1 MADTPIFSEQLNK
14 LKMKKLIIFLAICA
28 SLIFMGLKNANAQT
42 TLLETVTIK
51 GNTTKAVVTERV
63 SNSFNE
69 LFKEATA
76 PQWLEV
82 NKRFVVNFI
91 LNDQKNKAVFT
102 KDGALVY
109 HLSYGTEKD
118 VPDEIR
124 KKIQNQYEDYNITS
138 GIKVRTAD
146 VMLWVLNIENSKQIL
161 VIRAADDDISVI
173 DRIKKGS

>member
-1 MADTPIFSEQLNK
+1 
-14 LKMKKLIIFLAICA
+14 MKKLIISLAISA
-28 SLIFMGLKNANAQT
+28 SLIFMGLKNVNAQT
-42 TLLETVTIK
+42 TTLETVTIK
-51 GNTTKAVVTERV
+51 GNTTKAVVSERV

-69 LFKEATA
+69 LFKAATA
-76 PQWLEV
+76 PQWFEV

-102 KDGALVY
+102 KAGELVY

-173 DRIKKGS
+173 DRIKKVS